1 MKSNCYHGEG
11 GCAMPASDFDIV
23 TGASGYT
30 GRYVTRVLLSRG
42 RRVRTLTGHP
52 SRANPFGDQIESAPF
67 NFDRPEDLARS
78 LQGAGTVFNTYWIR
92 FPYGGQSFDSAV
104 ANTRLLIEA
113 ATRADVRKFVHIS
126 VTNATTPSQLP
137 YFRGKAMVEAALKE
151 SALSYAIIRPALIF
165 GVEDILLNNIAW
177 LLRRFPFFA
186 IPGRG
191 DYRVQPIFAADLAE
205 IAVDAAR
212 DDRRITQD
220 AVGPEIFT
228 FDELVRML
236 ARAVHRKAKL
246 VHVDPRIALA
256 MTQIVSWLVRDVML
270 TRDEIRGLMTNLLVT
285 DSPPNAATRFSEW
298 LASNADKIGLAYQSE
313 LARHFR

>member
-1 MKSNCYHGEG
+1 
-11 GCAMPASDFDIV
+11 MPEHDFDVV

-30 GRYVTRVLLSRG
+30 GRYITRLLLSRG

-52 SRANPFGDQIESAPF
+52 ARAIPLGDQIESAPF
-67 NFDRPEDLARS
+67 NFDRPDDLARS
-78 LQGAGTVFNTYWIR
+78 LEGAGTVINTYWIR
-92 FPYGGQSFDSAV
+92 FPYGGQTFDSAV
-104 ANTRLLIEA
+104 ANTRVMIA
-113 ATRADVRKFVHIS
+113 AAARAGVHKFVHIS
-126 VTNATTPSQLP
+126 VTNATTSSPLP
-137 YFRGKAMVEAALKE
+137 YFRGKAMVEAALEE

-212 DDRRITQD
+212 DDRRITLD

-236 ARAVHRKAKL
+236 ASAVHRKSRI
-246 VHVDPRIALA
+246 VHVDPRVALA
-256 MTQIVSWLVRDVML
+256 FTQIVGWLARDVTL

-285 DSPPNAATRFSEW
+285 ESRPNAPTRFSEW
-298 LASNADKIGLAYQSE
+298 LASNADKIGIAYASE

>member
-1 MKSNCYHGEG
+1 
-11 GCAMPASDFDIV
+11 MPEHDFDVV

-30 GRYVTRVLLSRG
+30 GRYITRLLLSRG

-52 SRANPFGDQIESAPF
+52 TRANPFGDQIESAPF
-67 NFDRPEDLARS
+67 NFDRADELARS
-78 LQGAGTVFNTYWIR
+78 LEGARTVFNSYWIR
-92 FPYGGQSFDSAV
+92 FPYGGQTFDSTV
-104 ANTRLLIEA
+104 ANTRIMIEA
-113 ATRADVRKFVHIS
+113 ATRAGVRRFVHIS
-126 VTNATTPSQLP
+126 VTNAESSPLP

-151 SALSYAIIRPALIF
+151 SALSYAIIRPALIL

-191 DYRVQPIFAADLAE
+191 DYRVQPIYAADLAE

-212 DDRRITQD
+212 DDRRVTLD

-236 ARAVHRKAKL
+236 ASAVGRKAGRKSRI

-256 MTQIVSWLVRDVML
+256 FTQIVGWLVRDVTL

-298 LASNADKIGLAYQSE
+298 LASNADKIGIAYASE

>member
-1 MKSNCYHGEG
+1 
-11 GCAMPASDFDIV
+11 
-23 TGASGYT
+23 
-30 GRYVTRVLLSRG
+30 
-42 RRVRTLTGHP
+42 
-52 SRANPFGDQIESAPF
+52 
-67 NFDRPEDLARS
+67 
-78 LQGAGTVFNTYWIR
+78 
-92 FPYGGQSFDSAV
+92 
-104 ANTRLLIEA
+104 
-113 ATRADVRKFVHIS
+113 
-126 VTNATTPSQLP
+126 VTNSTTSPLP

-212 DDRRITQD
+212 DDRRIILD

-236 ARAVHRKAKL
+236 ASAVHRKARI

-256 MTQIVSWLVRDVML
+256 MTQIVSRLVRDVML

-285 DSPPNAATRFSEW
+285 DSPPNASTRFSQW
-298 LASNADKIGLAYQSE
+298 LASNADKIGIAYASE

>member
-1 MKSNCYHGEG
+1 
-11 GCAMPASDFDIV
+11 MPASEFDVV

-30 GRYVTRVLLSRG
+30 GRYITRLLLSRG
-42 RRVRTLTGHP
+42 RRVKTLTGHP
-52 SRANPFGDQIESAPF
+52 VRTNLFGDQIESAPF
-67 NFDRPEDLARS
+67 NFDRPDELARS
-78 LQGAGTVFNTYWIR
+78 LEGAGTVFNTYWIR
-92 FPYGGQSFDSAV
+92 FPYGGQTFDSAV
-104 ANTRLLIEA
+104 ENTRVMLVA
-113 ATRADVRKFVHIS
+113 ATRAGVRRFVHIS
-126 VTNATTPSQLP
+126 VTNSTTSPLP

-212 DDRRITQD
+212 DDRRIILD

-236 ARAVHRKAKL
+236 ASAVHRKARI

-256 MTQIVSWLVRDVML
+256 MTQIVSRLVRDVML

-285 DSPPNAATRFSEW
+285 DSPPNASTRFSQW
-298 LASNADKIGLAYQSE
+298 LASNADKIGIAYASE

>member
-1 MKSNCYHGEG
+1 M
-11 GCAMPASDFDIV
+11 
-23 TGASGYT
+23 
-30 GRYVTRVLLSRG
+30 
-42 RRVRTLTGHP
+42 
-52 SRANPFGDQIESAPF
+52 
-67 NFDRPEDLARS
+67 
-78 LQGAGTVFNTYWIR
+78 
-92 FPYGGQSFDSAV
+92 
-104 ANTRLLIEA
+104 IEA
-113 ATRADVRKFVHIS
+113 ATRAGVRKFVHIS
-126 VTNATTPSQLP
+126 VTNATTSSPLP

-151 SALSYAIIRPALIF
+151 SALSYAIIRQALIF

-205 IAVDAAR
+205 IAVDAAAR
-212 DDRRITQD
+212 DDRRITLD

-236 ARAVHRKAKL
+236 ASAVRRKARI
-246 VHVDPRIALA
+246 VHVDSRIALA
-256 MTQIVSWLVRDVML
+256 FTQIVGWLVRDVTL
-270 TRDEIRGLMTNLLVT
+270 TRDEIRGLMSDLLVT

-298 LASNADKIGLAYQSE
+298 LGSNADKIGIAYASE

>member
-1 MKSNCYHGEG
+1 
-11 GCAMPASDFDIV
+11 MPASEFDVV
-23 TGASGYT
+23 TGASGYS
-30 GRYVTRVLLSRG
+30 GRYITRLLLSRG
-42 RRVRTLTGHP
+42 RRVKTLTGHP
-52 SRANPFGDQIESAPF
+52 ARTNPFGDQIESAPF
-67 NFDRPEDLARS
+67 NFNRPDELARS
-78 LQGAGTVFNTYWIR
+78 LEGAGTVFNTYWIR
-92 FPYGGQSFDSAV
+92 FPYGGQTFDSAV
-104 ANTRLLIEA
+104 ENTRVLLVA
-113 ATRADVRKFVHIS
+113 ATRAGVRKIVHIS
-126 VTNATTPSQLP
+126 VTNATASPLP

-205 IAVDAAR
+205 IAVHAAR
-212 DDRRITQD
+212 DDRRITLD

-236 ARAVHRKAKL
+236 ASTVHRKARI

-256 MTQIVSWLVRDVML
+256 MTQIVSRLVRDVML

-285 DSPPNAATRFSEW
+285 DSPPNASTRFSQW
-298 LASNADKIGLAYQSE
+298 LASNADKIGIAYASE

>member
-1 MKSNCYHGEG
+1 
-11 GCAMPASDFDIV
+11 MPENDFDVV

-30 GRYVTRVLLSRG
+30 GRYITRALLARG

-52 SRANPFGDQIESAPF
+52 ARGVPFGDLIEAVPF
-67 NFDRPEDLARS
+67 DFDRPGDLKRS
-78 LQGAGTVFNTYWIR
+78 LEGARALFNTYWIR
-92 FPYGGQSFDSAV
+92 FPHGGQTFDTAV
-104 ANTRLLIEA
+104 ANTRIMLDA
-113 ATRADVRKFVHIS
+113 ATAAGVRKFVHIS
-126 VTNATTPSQLP
+126 VTNATESSPLP
-137 YFRGKAMVEAALKE
+137 YFRGKAMVEAAVKE

-205 IAVDAAR
+205 IAVNAAR
-212 DDRRITQD
+212 DDQSATLD

-236 ARAVHRKAKL
+236 ASAVGSNSRI
-246 VHVDPRIALA
+246 VRVDPRVAVA
-256 MTQIVSWLVRDVML
+256 FARIVGWLVRDITL
-270 TRDEIRGLMTNLLVT
+270 TRDETRGLMSNLLVT

-298 LASNADKIGLAYQSE
+298 LRTNADKIGIAYASE

>member
-1 MKSNCYHGEG
+1 
-11 GCAMPASDFDIV
+11 MPENHFDVV

-30 GRYVTRVLLSRG
+30 GRYITRVLLSRG

-52 SRANPFGDQIESAPF
+52 TRANPFGDSVESAPF
-67 NFDRPEDLARS
+67 NFDRPDALARS
-78 LQGAGTVFNTYWIR
+78 LEGADAIFNTYWIR
-92 FPYGGQSFDSAV
+92 FPYDGQTFDTAV
-104 ANTRLLIEA
+104 ANTRVMLDA
-113 ATRADVRKFVHIS
+113 ATAAGVRKFVHIS
-126 VTNATTPSQLP
+126 VTKPAESSPLP
-137 YFRGKAMVEAALKE
+137 YFRGKAMVESAIKT
-151 SALSYAIIRPALIF
+151 SALSFAIIRPALIF

-186 IPGRG
+186 IPDRG
-191 DYRVQPIFAADLAE
+191 DYRVQPIYAGDLAE

-212 DDRRITQD
+212 DDLSVTLD

-228 FDELVRML
+228 FEEIVRML
-236 ARAVHRKAKL
+236 AVAVGSHSRI
-246 VHVDPRIALA
+246 VHVDPRITHSFARVIGL
-256 MTQIVSWLVRDVML
+256 LVRDVTL

-298 LASNADKIGLAYQSE
+298 LLSNADKIGSAYASE

>member
-1 MKSNCYHGEG
+1 
-11 GCAMPASDFDIV
+11 MPESFDVV

-30 GRYVTRVLLSRG
+30 GRYITRLLLSRG
-42 RRVRTLTGHP
+42 RRVKTLTGHP
-52 SRANPFGDQIESAPF
+52 SRTSPFGDQIESALF
-67 NFDRPEDLARS
+67 NFDRPDELARS
-78 LQGAGTVFNTYWIR
+78 LEGAGTVFNTYWIR
-92 FPYGGQSFDSAV
+92 FPYGGQTFDGAV
-104 ANTRLLIEA
+104 ANTRVMIA
-113 ATRADVRKFVHIS
+113 AASRAGVRKFVHIS
-126 VTNATTPSQLP
+126 VTNATTSPLP

-191 DYRVQPIFAADLAE
+191 DYRVQPIFAADLGE

-212 DDRRITQD
+212 DDQRTTLD

-228 FDELVRML
+228 FEEMVRMIASAVRRN
-236 ARAVHRKAKL
+236 ARI

-256 MTQIVSWLVRDVML
+256 CAQTVGLFVRDVTL
-270 TRDEIRGLMTNLLVT
+270 TRDEIRGLMSNLLVT
-285 DSPPNAATRFSEW
+285 NSPPNAATRFSEW
-298 LASNADKIGLAYQSE
+298 LCSHADNIGVAYASE